1 MQFLASVR
9 DTRHGP
15 SKMPAVRKR
24 QLRLS
29 GTSIDSDAPQS
40 VKRAHT
46 TRGIPAGESST
57 ASDIEIENIEL
68 KKLAAD
74 AFAFIEKKELV
85 SQAAASIK
93 KAMLARPNRVG
104 LETQAVSIVSG

>member
-1 MQFLASVR
+1 MVLPRCPPSASASF
-9 DTRHGP
+9 DSPGP
-15 SKMPAVRKR
+15 ASILM
-24 QLRLS
+24 LRS
-29 GTSIDSDAPQS
+29 RS
-40 VKRAHT
+40 REHT